1 MPLNKS
7 LEKNLD
13 EFKVLIKKGLL
24 HIFGGS
30 LITKIVGFADVVV
43 LVRILSKAEYGY
55 WGYANNILQ
64 LVLLFA
70 AFGAPAGIL
79 QFCSRSKDDMERLTY
94 WKYGLSYGLKA
105 NLVLACI
112 VFFVALR
119 IPLAIPESRPIL
131 MSLSLLP
138 LLMILFESITLY
150 LRSTLRNKAFS
161 GLSVLN
167 SSTFFVASIVGALVF
182 GVIGIALGRYIAM
195 FVSIA
200 VGIFVLRREYALFG
214 SIPKLERK
222 KKLEFISFSLV
233 AMLTNSISSLLYKID
248 TFLVGTI
255 SRSAEAV
262 ASYQTATLIPF
273 TLNFIPLALM
283 TFAYPYFARHWQE
296 KAWVNQKYW
305 KMTKQLALVNGLI
318 SAFLFIFAPLI
329 IRIVFGTQYLDSVVP
344 FRVLAIGFFIA
355 ATFRI
360 PAGNTLVAI
369 GKIKVNL
376 INSIISGIANI
387 ALDIVLIYQYGA
399 IGAAVAT
406 VIVFV
411 VSSVISVGYLIHF
424 LGKQT

>member
-1 MPLNKS
+1 LPLSKR

-30 LITKIVGFADVVV
+30 LITKIVGFADVVA

-79 QFCSRSKDDMERLTY
+79 QFCSRSEDDVERLTY

-105 NLVLACI
+105 NLVLASI

-119 IPLAIPESRPIL
+119 IPLAIPESKPIL
-131 MSLSLLP
+131 ISLSLLP

-150 LRSTLRNKAFS
+150 LRATLRNKAFS

-167 SSTFFVASIVGALVF
+167 SLTFFIASVVGALVF
-182 GVIGIALGRYIAM
+182 GVIGVALGRYIAM
-195 FVSIA
+195 VVSIGA
-200 VGIFVLRREYALFG
+200 GIFVLRKEYSLFG

-222 KKLEFISFSLV
+222 RRLEFIGFSLV

-248 TFLVGTI
+248 TFLIGTI

-296 KAWVNQKYW
+296 KAWIKQKYW
-305 KMTKQLALVNGLI
+305 KMIAQLGIINGFI

-329 IRIVFGTQYLDSVVP
+329 IRIVFGVQYLDSVVP
-344 FRVLAIGFFIA
+344 FRILAIGFFIA
-355 ATFRI
+355 GTFRI

-376 INSIISGIANI
+376 INSIISGIVNI
-387 ALDIVLIYQYGA
+387 VLDIVLIYQYGA
-399 IGAAVAT
+399 TGAAVAT

-411 VSSVISVGYLIHF
+411 VSSFISVWYLIHF
-424 LGKQT
+424 LVD

>member
-1 MPLNKS
+1 MPLSKR

-79 QFCSRSKDDMERLTY
+79 QFCSRSKDDVERLTY

-105 NLVLACI
+105 NLVLASI

-119 IPLAIPESRPIL
+119 IPLAIPESKPIL
-131 MSLSLLP
+131 ISLSLLP

-150 LRSTLRNKAFS
+150 LRATLRNKAFS

-167 SSTFFVASIVGALVF
+167 SLTFFIASVVGALVF
-182 GVIGIALGRYIAM
+182 GVIGVALGRYMAM
-195 FVSIA
+195 VVSIG
-200 VGIFVLRREYALFG
+200 VGIFVLRKEYSLFG

-222 KKLEFISFSLV
+222 RRLEFIGFSLV

-248 TFLVGTI
+248 TFLIGTI

-296 KAWVNQKYW
+296 KAWIKQKCW
-305 KMTKQLALVNGLI
+305 KMIAQLAIINGFI
-318 SAFLFIFAPLI
+318 CAFLFIFAPLI
-329 IRIVFGTQYLDSVVP
+329 IRIVFGVQYLDSVVP
-344 FRVLAIGFFIA
+344 FRILAIGFFIA
-355 ATFRI
+355 GTFRI

-376 INSIISGIANI
+376 ISSIIIGFANI
-387 ALDIVLIYQYGA
+387 VLDIVLIYQYGA
-399 IGAAVAT
+399 TGAAVAT

-411 VSSVISVGYLIHF
+411 VSSFISVWYLIHF
-424 LGKQT
+424 LVD

>member
-1 MPLNKS
+1 MPLSKR

-30 LITKIVGFADVVV
+30 LITKIVGFADVVA

-79 QFCSRSKDDMERLTY
+79 QFCSRSEDDVERLTY

-105 NLVLACI
+105 NLVLASI

-119 IPLAIPESRPIL
+119 IPLAIPESKPIL
-131 MSLSLLP
+131 ISLSLLP

-150 LRSTLRNKAFS
+150 LRATLRNKAFS

-167 SSTFFVASIVGALVF
+167 SLTFFIASVVGALVF
-182 GVIGIALGRYIAM
+182 GVIGVALGRYIAM
-195 FVSIA
+195 VVSIG
-200 VGIFVLRREYALFG
+200 VGIFVLRKEYSLFD

-222 KKLEFISFSLV
+222 RRLEFIGFSLV

-248 TFLVGTI
+248 TFLIGTI

-296 KAWVNQKYW
+296 KAWIKQKCW
-305 KMTKQLALVNGLI
+305 KMIAQLAIINGFI
-318 SAFLFIFAPLI
+318 CAFLFIFAPLI
-329 IRIVFGTQYLDSVVP
+329 IRIVFGVQYLDSVVP
-344 FRVLAIGFFIA
+344 FRILAIGFFIA
-355 ATFRI
+355 GTFRI

-387 ALDIVLIYQYGA
+387 VLDIVLIYLYGA

-411 VSSVISVGYLIHF
+411 VSSFISVGYLIHF
-424 LGKQT
+424 LVD